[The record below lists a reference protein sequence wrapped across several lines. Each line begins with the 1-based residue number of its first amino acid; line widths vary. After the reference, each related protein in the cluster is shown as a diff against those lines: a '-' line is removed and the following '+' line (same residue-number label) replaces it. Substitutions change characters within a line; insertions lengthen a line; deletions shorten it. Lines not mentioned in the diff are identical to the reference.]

1 MEQELFTLKDIALE
15 LDLPESTLRKYRDAY
30 PEFIPTVGSGRE
42 RKYVR
47 EAGEVFKAIRKC
59 RTEDHL
65 SWEDTSEVLSQRF
78 PMDTEAGAEERPKS
92 LAERVP
98 AAVETARTLKQMER
112 TTEDQAFLLTTIGS
126 ELVKL
131 TESVKKISVGMNDFG
146 VIRRTIL
153 AQDNQIRNLGRL
165 VSEALEEVAAQQEM
179 AAHQPPPPA
188 PEQPAP
194 EPMPDREAD
203 DERRRDLYAVLDR
216 LGQLQSSMSFVV
228 KQFERRTLDIEKK
241 YEQLAAAP
249 PPDPAPPVSQA
260 PTPAPPPAPV
270 VDTARAEQVA
280 QLEDEV
286 RRLRAVLKERD
297 EEISQLQGANRRLRI
312 ETDALKSRVSEL
324 SRIEPA
330 EAPQPQQPMVR
341 QPVPDYDK
349 MTGGKLFFRANKGKG
364 KK

>member
-1 MEQELFTLKDIALE
+1 MEQELLTLKDIALE
-15 LDLPESTLRKYRDAY
+15 LDLPESTLRKYRDAF

-47 EAGEVFKAIRKC
+47 EAGEVFQAIRKC
-59 RTEDHL
+59 RADDHL
-65 SWEDTSEVLSQRF
+65 SWEDTAEYLSQVF
-78 PMDTEAGAEERPKS
+78 PMDTDADAEERPKS

-98 AAVETARTLKQMER
+98 AAIETARTLKQMGR
-112 TTEDQAFLLTTIGS
+112 TTEDQAFLLTTIGA
-126 ELVKL
+126 EMVKL

-153 AQDNQIRNLGRL
+153 AQDNQIRNLGRM
-165 VSEALEEVAAQQEM
+165 VSQSLEEM
-179 AAHQPPPPA
+179 AAQKDLAAPPPPL
-188 PEQPAP
+188 PTPAR
-194 EPMPDREAD
+194 EPTPDREAN

-249 PPDPAPPVSQA
+249 PPAAPQPQPADTPA
-260 PTPAPPPAPV
+260 PAPPPPPV
-270 VDTARAEQVA
+270 VDTARAEQVE
-280 QLEDEV
+280 QLEGEI
-286 RRLRAVLKERD
+286 RRLRALLKERD
-297 EEISQLQGANRRLRI
+297 EEIAQLQGTNRRLRI
-312 ETDALKSRVSEL
+312 ETDALKSRVSEM

-330 EAPQPQQPMVR
+330 DAPQPQQPLTR

-349 MTGGKLFFRANKGKG
+349 LSGGKLFFRAKGKG